1 MEKANVLSRR
11 LDKKVGVKKDNENQK
26 LIQREWI
33 HSLVKVVIERSEIDI
48 LEKTKIVRKKNKE
61 IVKIVK
67 LRYWEV
73 INSR

>member
-11 LDKKVGVKKDNENQK
+11 LDKKVSVEKDNENQK

-33 HSLVKVVIERSEIDI
+33 HSLVKVVIERSEVDI
-48 LEKTKIVRKKNKE
+48 LEKTKIVRKNNKE

-67 LRYWEV
+67 LRY
-73 INSR
+73 

>member
-11 LDKKVGVKKDNENQK
+11 LDKKVGVEKDNENQK
-26 LIQREWI
+26 IIQIEWI
-33 HSLVKVVIERSEIDI
+33 HSLVKVIIERPEVDI

-61 IVKIVK
+61 IVRIVE
-67 LRYWEV
+67 LRYWEI

>member
-11 LDKKVGVKKDNENQK
+11 LDKKVGVEKDNENQK
-26 LIQREWI
+26 LIQIEWI
-33 HSLVKVVIERSEIDI
+33 HSLVKVIIERPEVDI

-67 LRYWEV
+67 LRY
-73 INSR
+73 

>member
-11 LDKKVGVKKDNENQK
+11 LDKKVSVEKDNENQK

-33 HSLVKVVIERSEIDI
+33 HSLVKVVIERPEVDI

-67 LRYWEV
+67 LRY
-73 INSR
+73 

>member
-11 LDKKVGVKKDNENQK
+11 LDKKVGVEKDNENQK
-26 LIQREWI
+26 LIQIEWI
-33 HSLVKVVIERSEIDI
+33 HSLVKVIIERPEVDI

-61 IVKIVK
+61 IVRIVE
-67 LRYWEV
+67 LRYWEI